1 MPELPEV
8 ETVRRGLVKR
18 LVGRSIQRVE
28 VRRGNL
34 RFPFPE
40 KMVERMEG
48 RRVERIDRRAK
59 YLLARLD
66 DGNSW
71 LIHLGMSGK
80 FTLFEEGEG
89 PNEVGK
95 HDHFAIWLD
104 DGGQAVYTDHRRFG
118 VMDLVPTAAADEHR
132 LLRRLGAEPLSDD
145 FDGVALCDMLRGK
158 RTPMKSALL
167 DQSLVAGLGN
177 IYVCEILNRAGVSP
191 RRTAATVGGAGPRA
205 TLRGERIVAAT
216 KQVLEEAIEAGGS
229 TISDFVNVD
238 GDLGYFS
245 HSFRVYGREGEPCLR
260 QGCEGVVARMV
271 QSGRSTF
278 FCPRCQR

>member
-1 MPELPEV
+1 
-8 ETVRRGLVKR
+8 
-18 LVGRSIQRVE
+18 
-28 VRRGNL
+28 
-34 RFPFPE
+34 
-40 KMVERMEG
+40 
-48 RRVERIDRRAK
+48 
-59 YLLARLD
+59 
-66 DGNSW
+66 
-71 LIHLGMSGK
+71 
-80 FTLFEEGEG
+80 
-89 PNEVGK
+89 
-95 HDHFAIWLD
+95 
-104 DGGQAVYTDHRRFG
+104 
-118 VMDLVPTAAADEHR
+118 
-132 LLRRLGAEPLSDD
+132 LSDD
-145 FDGVALCDMLRGK
+145 FDGGALCDMLRGK

-167 DQSLVAGLGN
+167 DQRLVAGLGN

-191 RRTAATVGGAGPRA
+191 KRTAATVGGAGPRA

-260 QGCEGVVARMV
+260 QGCEGVVARIV